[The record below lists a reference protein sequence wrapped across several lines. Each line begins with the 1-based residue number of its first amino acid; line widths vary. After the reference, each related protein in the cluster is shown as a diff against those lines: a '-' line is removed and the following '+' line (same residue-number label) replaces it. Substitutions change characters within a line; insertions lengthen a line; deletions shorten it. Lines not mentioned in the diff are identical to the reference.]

1 MPNVRL
7 ALVLM
12 TFLGSAKP
20 YTIFESKKSR
30 SALHGQG
37 VDDDLPIE
45 IVHLVVGLDLGADE
59 DVGTENDCDVGDV
72 SSKEFW
78 IWEGSLIDHV
88 EFEIFGTVADVDFDA
103 WLWFKTGK

>member
-1 MPNVRL
+1 MPNH
-7 ALVLM
+7 
-12 TFLGSAKP
+12 TP
-20 YTIFESKKSR
+20 YLSPKNRDQLSN
-30 SALHGQG
+30 GQG

-88 EFEIFGTVADVDFDA
+88 EFEIFGKVADVDFDA
-103 WLWFKTGK
+103 WLRFKTGK